1 MSIIYS
7 EPKEKEIWK
16 IEYREKDG
24 SFFYSYSFWLVG
36 WCRLVLVMILGF
48 GDR

>member
-16 IEYREKDG
+16 IEYIEKDG
-24 SFFYSYSFWLVG
+24 SFFILIPFGWLAG
-36 WCRLVLVMILGF
+36 AGSC
-48 GDR
+48 